1 MSGFLIALIAGIG
14 AGALFAMLG
23 QGIVVAFRGSG
34 VINFGHGAVAGY
46 SAYTFDELRETG
58 NLYLPWFDPIPEFGF
73 LKALKL
79 NNIPVRINIFSDVDA
94 VSNKPNV
101 ALTIVICL
109 LMSAFLGLLMH
120 FLVFRPL
127 RNSPILGKV
136 IGSIGVFL
144 YLSSMIVVNFG
155 GQNRADDGF
164 YGFDNSGEP
173 VRNFLGLGGSIPRSN
188 FWLFGAAIVM
198 AALVW
203 ALYRFSRF
211 GIATRAADE
220 NEKGASLL
228 GYSPQFLAGANWV
241 LASVTAGIAGI
252 LFIHKTQPAQI
263 ALFVVGGL
271 GAALFGN
278 LTSIP
283 GATMGGLVIGM
294 IASGGVSLA
303 NNDWWPDILPG
314 AGVRNFTPLLII
326 IIVLYLR
333 GDKLPIRGSISIGRQ
348 PRAPATNHVA
358 IGAIGAVGIA
368 LLLSNIFVSK
378 WESVLTTTLIAI
390 VFMYSLTVLVG
401 FLGQIS
407 LVQWGISGFA
417 AYVMIRLMADGT
429 KIRPTDFVTNTG
441 WGWPTILA
449 FLAAIVVAV
458 ILGLL
463 IGIPALRIRGVQLAV
478 VTIAAVIAIENM
490 LLRNV
495 PLMGAG
501 SVSVN
506 PTPEPY
512 WFGQYVGGFNPN
524 TARNDYWKFSL
535 FLIIVAAL
543 LGIGVANLRRGQIG
557 RRFLAIRANERA
569 ASASGINV
577 ANMKLLG
584 FGISSGIAAIAG
596 CLMAYKLPGLQETQ
610 FEVFGGLALLAFV
623 YLGGITTIW
632 GAIVGGCLMAGGLL
646 PEFLG
651 VHFESIDKGLI
662 NAVGA
667 IGLIVNA
674 KVTNGEGIALLQTD
688 LFKNTLTALRR
699 PPDDEVDADNAD
711 DLETHEARA

>member
-1 MSGFLIALIAGIG
+1 MDALLIALIAGIG
-14 AGALFAMLG
+14 AGALYAMLG
-23 QGIVVAFRGSG
+23 SGIVIAFRGSG

-46 SAYTFDELRETG
+46 TAYTFDELRESG
-58 NLYLPWFDPIPEFGF
+58 SLYLPWFDPIPEFGF
-73 LKALKL
+73 LKTLKL
-79 NNIPVRINIFSDVDA
+79 SNIPVRIDIFDNVAFD
-94 VSNKPNV
+94 NKPNL
-101 ALTIVICL
+101 ALTIFICL

-155 GQNRADDGF
+155 GQNRGDEGF
-164 YGFDNSGEP
+164 SGFNNTAEP
-173 VRNFLGLGGSIPRSN
+173 VRNFLGLGGTIPRSN
-188 FWLFGAAIVM
+188 FYLFGAAVVM
-198 AALVW
+198 AIIIW
-203 ALYRFSRF
+203 GLYRFTKF
-211 GIATRAADE
+211 GIATRAAEE
-220 NEKGASLL
+220 NEKGAALL

-241 LASVTAGIAGI
+241 LASITAGVAGI

-283 GATMGGLVIGM
+283 GATLGGLFLGM
-294 IASGGVSLA
+294 IASGGVELTT
-303 NNDWWPDILPG
+303 NDWWPSILPG
-314 AGVRNFTPLLII
+314 EGVRNFMPLLLII
-326 IIVLYLR
+326 VVLYLR

-348 PRAPATNHVA
+348 PRAPSTNNVA

-378 WESVLTTTLIAI
+378 WESVLSTTLIAI

-407 LVQWGISGFA
+407 LVQWSISGLA
-417 AYVMIRLMADGT
+417 AYAMIRLMADGT
-429 KIRPTDFVTNTG
+429 KIRDTDFVTNTG

-449 FLAAIVVAV
+449 FFGAIVVAV
-458 ILGLL
+458 ICGLL
-463 IGIPALRIRGVQLAV
+463 IGLPALRIRGVQLAV
-478 VTIAAVIAIENM
+478 VTIAAVIAIENL
-490 LLRNV
+490 LLRNP
-495 PLMGAG
+495 PLMGDG

-506 PTPEPY
+506 PTPKPS
-512 WFGQYVGGFNPN
+512 WFGQYVGGFNPV

-535 FLIIVAAL
+535 FLIITAAL
-543 LGIGVANLRRGQIG
+543 LGIAVANLRRGQIG

-569 ASASGINV
+569 ASAAGINV

-596 CLMAYKLPGLQETQ
+596 CLLAYKLPGLQETQ

-674 KVTNGEGIALLQTD
+674 KITNGEGIALLQTD
-688 LFKNTLTALRR
+688 LVKNTLTALRR
-699 PPDDEVDADNAD
+699 PPDDEAANTSND
-711 DLETHEARA
+711 EEAVV

>member
-1 MSGFLIALIAGIG
+1 MDALLIALIAGIG
-14 AGALFAMLG
+14 AGALYAMLG
-23 QGIVVAFRGSG
+23 SGIVIAFRGSG
-34 VINFGHGAVAGY
+34 VINFGHGAIAGY
-46 SAYTFDELRETG
+46 TAYTFDELRESG
-58 NLYLPWFDPIPEFGF
+58 SLYLPWFDPIPEFGF
-73 LKALKL
+73 LKTLKL
-79 NNIPVRINIFSDVDA
+79 SNIPVRIDIFDNVAFD
-94 VSNKPNV
+94 NKPNL
-101 ALTIVICL
+101 ALTIFICL

-155 GQNRADDGF
+155 GQNRGDEGF
-164 YGFDNSGEP
+164 SGFNNTAEP
-173 VRNFLGLGGSIPRSN
+173 VRNFLGLGGTIPRSN
-188 FWLFGAAIVM
+188 FYLFGAAIVM
-198 AALVW
+198 AIIIW
-203 ALYRFSRF
+203 GLYRFTKF
-211 GIATRAADE
+211 GIATRAAEE
-220 NEKGASLL
+220 NEKGAALL

-241 LASVTAGIAGI
+241 LASITAGVAGI

-283 GATMGGLVIGM
+283 GATLGGLFLGM
-294 IASGGVSLA
+294 IASGGVELTT
-303 NNDWWPDILPG
+303 NDWWPSILPG
-314 AGVRNFTPLLII
+314 EGVRNFMPLLLII
-326 IIVLYLR
+326 VVLYLR

-348 PRAPATNHVA
+348 PRAPSSNNVA

-378 WESVLTTTLIAI
+378 WESVLSTTLIAI

-407 LVQWGISGFA
+407 LVQWSISGLA
-417 AYVMIRLMADGT
+417 AYAMIRLMADGT
-429 KIRPTDFVTNTG
+429 KIRDTDFVTNTG

-449 FLAAIVVAV
+449 FFGAIVVAV
-458 ILGLL
+458 ICGLL
-463 IGIPALRIRGVQLAV
+463 IGLPALRIRGVQLAV
-478 VTIAAVIAIENM
+478 VTIAAVIAIENL
-490 LLRNV
+490 LLRNP
-495 PLMGAG
+495 PLMGDG

-506 PTPEPY
+506 PTPKPS
-512 WFGQYVGGFNPN
+512 WFGQYVGGFNPV

-535 FLIIVAAL
+535 FLIITAAL
-543 LGIGVANLRRGQIG
+543 LGIAVANLRRGQIG

-569 ASASGINV
+569 ASAAGINV

-596 CLMAYKLPGLQETQ
+596 CLLAYKLPGLQETQ

-674 KVTNGEGIALLQTD
+674 KITNGEGIALLQTD
-688 LFKNTLTALRR
+688 LVKNTLTALRR
-699 PPDDEVDADNAD
+699 PPDDEAANTSND
-711 DLETHEARA
+711 EEAIV

>member
-1 MSGFLIALIAGIG
+1 MDALLIALIAGIG
-14 AGALFAMLG
+14 AGALYAMLG
-23 QGIVVAFRGSG
+23 SGIVIAFRGSG

-46 SAYTFDELRETG
+46 TAYTFDELRESG
-58 NLYLPWFDPIPEFGF
+58 SLYLPWFDPIPEFGF
-73 LKALKL
+73 LKTLKL
-79 NNIPVRINIFSDVDA
+79 SNIPVRIDIFDNVAFD
-94 VSNKPNV
+94 NKPNL
-101 ALTIVICL
+101 ALTIFICL

-155 GQNRADDGF
+155 GQNRGDEGF
-164 YGFDNSGEP
+164 SGFNNTAEP
-173 VRNFLGLGGSIPRSN
+173 VRNFLGLGGTIPRSN
-188 FWLFGAAIVM
+188 FYLFGAAVVM
-198 AALVW
+198 AIIIW
-203 ALYRFSRF
+203 GLYRFTKF
-211 GIATRAADE
+211 GIATRAAEE
-220 NEKGASLL
+220 NEKGAALL

-241 LASVTAGIAGI
+241 LASITAGVAGI

-283 GATMGGLVIGM
+283 GATLGGLFLGM
-294 IASGGVSLA
+294 IASGGVELTT
-303 NNDWWPDILPG
+303 NDWWPSILPG
-314 AGVRNFTPLLII
+314 EGVRNFMPLLLII
-326 IIVLYLR
+326 VVLYLR

-348 PRAPATNHVA
+348 PRAPSTNNVA

-378 WESVLTTTLIAI
+378 WESVLSTTLIAI

-407 LVQWGISGFA
+407 LVQWSISGLA
-417 AYVMIRLMADGT
+417 AYAMIRLMADGT
-429 KIRPTDFVTNTG
+429 KIRDTDFVTNTG

-449 FLAAIVVAV
+449 FFGAIVVAV
-458 ILGLL
+458 ICGLL
-463 IGIPALRIRGVQLAV
+463 IGLPALRIRGVQLAV
-478 VTIAAVIAIENM
+478 VTIAAVIAIENL
-490 LLRNV
+490 LLRNP
-495 PLMGAG
+495 PLMGDG

-506 PTPEPY
+506 PTPKPS
-512 WFGQYVGGFNPN
+512 WFGQYVGGFNPV

-535 FLIIVAAL
+535 FLIITAAL
-543 LGIGVANLRRGQIG
+543 LGIAVANLRRGQIG

-569 ASASGINV
+569 ASAAGINV

-596 CLMAYKLPGLQETQ
+596 CLLAYKLPGLQETQ

-674 KVTNGEGIALLQTD
+674 KITNGEGIALLQTD
-688 LFKNTLTALRR
+688 LVKNTLTALRR
-699 PPDDEVDADNAD
+699 PPDDEAANTSND
-711 DLETHEARA
+711 EEAIV

>member
-1 MSGFLIALIAGIG
+1 MSSLLVALIAGIG
-14 AGALFAMLG
+14 AGSLYAMLG

-46 SAYTFDELRETG
+46 TAYSFDELRETG
-58 NLYLPWFDPIPEFGF
+58 SLYLPWFDPIPEFGF
-73 LKALKL
+73 LQTLRL
-79 NNIPVRINIFSDVDA
+79 NNLPVRIDIFDN
-94 VSNKPNV
+94 VSLTNKPNL
-101 ALTIVICL
+101 ALTIFICL

-120 FLVFRPL
+120 FLVFKPL
-127 RNSPILGKV
+127 RNSPTLGKV

-144 YLSSMIVVNFG
+144 YLSSMIAVNFG

-164 YGFDNSGEP
+164 SGFNNTAGA
-173 VRNFLGLGGSIPRSN
+173 VTNFLGLGGTIPRSN
-188 FWLFGAAIVM
+188 FFLFAAAIIMCIV
-198 AALVW
+198 VW
-203 ALYRFSRF
+203 GLYRFSRF

-252 LFIHKTQPAQI
+252 LFLHKTQPAQI

-283 GATMGGLVIGM
+283 GATLGGMIIGM
-294 IASGGVSLA
+294 MASGGVELTT
-303 NNDWWPDILPG
+303 NDWWPDILPADG
-314 AGVRNFTPLLII
+314 IRNFMPLLII
-326 IIVLYLR
+326 ILVLYFR

-348 PRAPATNHVA
+348 PRAPATNNVG
-358 IGAIGAVGIA
+358 IGAIAALGIA

-378 WESVLTTTLIAI
+378 WEAVLTTTIIAV

-407 LVQWGISGFA
+407 LVQWSISGLA
-417 AYVMIRLMADGT
+417 AYAMIRLMADGN
-429 KIRPTDFVTNTG
+429 KIRETDFVTNTG
-441 WGWPTILA
+441 WGWPTVLA

-458 ILGLL
+458 IFGLL
-463 IGIPALRIRGVQLAV
+463 IGLPALRIRGVQLAV
-478 VTIAAVIAIENM
+478 VTIAAVVAVEG
-490 LLRNV
+490 LLMRNP
-495 PLMGAG
+495 PLMGSG

-506 PTPEPY
+506 PTPNPN
-512 WFGQYVGGFNPN
+512 WLGQYVGGFNPN
-524 TARNDYWKFSL
+524 TARTDYWKFSL
-535 FLIIVAAL
+535 LLINVAGL
-543 LGIGVANLRRGQIG
+543 VGLGVANLRRGQIG

-569 ASASGINV
+569 AAAAGINV

-584 FGISSGIAAIAG
+584 FGISSAIAAIAG
-596 CLMAYKLPGLQETQ
+596 CLIAYKLPGLQTDQ
-610 FEVFGGLALLAFV
+610 FEIFGGLGLLAFA
-623 YLGGITTIW
+623 YLGGITTVW
-632 GAIVGGCLMAGGLL
+632 GAIVGGCLIAGGLI

-651 VHFESIDKGLI
+651 VHFASIDTGLI

-667 IGLIVNA
+667 IGLVVNA
-674 KVTNGEGIALLQTD
+674 KVTNGEGVALLQTD
-688 LFKNTLTALRR
+688 LAKNTLAALRR
-699 PPDDEVDADNAD
+699 PPDDESESEEIPAQSNEEV
-711 DLETHEARA
+711 TS

>member
-1 MSGFLIALIAGIG
+1 VEALLIALIAGIG
-14 AGALFAMLG
+14 AGGLYAMLG
-23 QGIVVAFRGSG
+23 SGIVIAFRGSG

-46 SAYTFDELRETG
+46 TAYSFDELRETG
-58 NLYLPWFDPIPEFGF
+58 SLYLPWFDPIPEFGF
-73 LKALKL
+73 LKTLKL
-79 NNIPVRINIFSDVDA
+79 NNIPVRIDIFDNVAFD
-94 VSNKPNV
+94 NKPNL
-101 ALTIVICL
+101 ALTIFICL
-109 LMSAFLGLLMH
+109 VMSAFLGLLMH

-155 GQNRADDGF
+155 GQNRGDEGF
-164 YGFDNSGEP
+164 SGFNNTAEP
-173 VRNFLGLGGSIPRSN
+173 VRNFLGLGGTIPRSN
-188 FWLFGAAIVM
+188 FYLFGAAILM
-198 AALVW
+198 AVIIW
-203 ALYRFSRF
+203 GLYRFTKF
-211 GIATRAADE
+211 GIATRAAEE
-220 NEKGASLL
+220 NEKGAALL

-241 LASVTAGIAGI
+241 LASITAGIAGI
-252 LFIHKTQPAQI
+252 LFLHKTQPAQI

-283 GATMGGLVIGM
+283 GATLGGLFLGM
-294 IASGGVSLA
+294 IAGGGVELTT
-303 NNDWWPDILPG
+303 NDWWPEILPG
-314 AGVRNFTPLLII
+314 EGVRNFMPLLLII
-326 IIVLYLR
+326 VVLYLR

-348 PRAPATNHVA
+348 PRAPSTNNVT
-358 IGAIGAVGIA
+358 IGVIGAVGIA
-368 LLLSNIFVSK
+368 LMLSNIFVSK
-378 WESVLTTTLIAI
+378 WESILTTTLIAI

-407 LVQWGISGFA
+407 LVQWSISGLA
-417 AYVMIRLMADGT
+417 AYTMIRLMADGT
-429 KIRPTDFVTNTG
+429 KIRDTDFALNTG

-449 FLAAIVVAV
+449 FFGAIVVAV
-458 ILGLL
+458 ICGLL
-463 IGIPALRIRGVQLAV
+463 IGLPALRIRGVQLAV
-478 VTIAAVIAIENM
+478 VTIAAVIAIENL
-490 LLRNV
+490 LLRNP
-495 PLMGAG
+495 PLMGDG

-506 PTPEPY
+506 PTPKPH
-512 WFGQYVGGFNPN
+512 WFGQYVGGFNPD

-535 FLIIVAAL
+535 FLIITAAL
-543 LGIGVANLRRGQIG
+543 LGIAVANLRRGQIG

-569 ASASGINV
+569 ASAAGINV

-596 CLMAYKLPGLQETQ
+596 CLLAYKLPGLQETQ

-674 KVTNGEGIALLQTD
+674 KVTNGEGVALLQTD
-688 LFKNTLTALRR
+688 LVKNTLTALRR
-699 PPDDEVDADNAD
+699 PPDDTANTSNGE
-711 DLETHEARA
+711 EAVV

>member
-1 MSGFLIALIAGIG
+1 MDALLIALIAGIG
-14 AGALFAMLG
+14 AGALYAMLG
-23 QGIVVAFRGSG
+23 SGIVIAFRGSG

-46 SAYTFDELRETG
+46 TAYTFDELRESG
-58 NLYLPWFDPIPEFGF
+58 SLYLPWFDPIPEFGF
-73 LKALKL
+73 LKTLKL
-79 NNIPVRINIFSDVDA
+79 SNIPVRIDIFDNVAFD
-94 VSNKPNV
+94 NKPNL
-101 ALTIVICL
+101 ALTIFICL

-155 GQNRADDGF
+155 GQNRGDEGF
-164 YGFDNSGEP
+164 SGFNNTAEP
-173 VRNFLGLGGSIPRSN
+173 VRNFLGLGGTIPRSN
-188 FWLFGAAIVM
+188 FYLFGAAIVM
-198 AALVW
+198 AIIIW
-203 ALYRFSRF
+203 GLYRFTKF
-211 GIATRAADE
+211 GIATRAAEE
-220 NEKGASLL
+220 NEKGAALL

-241 LASVTAGIAGI
+241 LASITAGVAGI

-283 GATMGGLVIGM
+283 GATLGGLFLGM
-294 IASGGVSLA
+294 IASGGVELTT
-303 NNDWWPDILPG
+303 NDWWPSILPG
-314 AGVRNFTPLLII
+314 EGVRNFMPLLLII
-326 IIVLYLR
+326 VVLYLR

-348 PRAPATNHVA
+348 PRAPSTNNVA

-378 WESVLTTTLIAI
+378 WESVLSTTLIAI

-407 LVQWGISGFA
+407 LVQWSISGLA
-417 AYVMIRLMADGT
+417 AYAMIRLMADGT
-429 KIRPTDFVTNTG
+429 KIRDTDFVTNTG

-449 FLAAIVVAV
+449 FFGAIVVAV
-458 ILGLL
+458 ICGLL
-463 IGIPALRIRGVQLAV
+463 IGLPALRIRGVQLAV
-478 VTIAAVIAIENM
+478 VTIAAVIAIENL
-490 LLRNV
+490 LLRNP
-495 PLMGAG
+495 PLMGDG

-506 PTPEPY
+506 PTPKPS
-512 WFGQYVGGFNPN
+512 WFGQYVGGFNPV

-535 FLIIVAAL
+535 FLIITAAL
-543 LGIGVANLRRGQIG
+543 LGIAVANLRRGQIG

-569 ASASGINV
+569 ASAAGINV

-596 CLMAYKLPGLQETQ
+596 CLLAYKLPGLQETQ

-674 KVTNGEGIALLQTD
+674 KVTNGEGVALLQTD

-699 PPDDEVDADNAD
+699 PPDDEMANTSNG
-711 DLETHEARA
+711 EEAVV

>member
-1 MSGFLIALIAGIG
+1 MDARLIALIAGIG
-14 AGALFAMLG
+14 AGALYAMLG
-23 QGIVVAFRGSG
+23 SGIVIAFRGSG

-46 SAYTFDELRETG
+46 TAYTFDELRESG
-58 NLYLPWFDPIPEFGF
+58 SLYLPWFDPIPEFGF
-73 LKALKL
+73 LKTLKL
-79 NNIPVRINIFSDVDA
+79 NNIPVRIDIFDNVAFD
-94 VSNKPNV
+94 NKPNL
-101 ALTIVICL
+101 ALTIFICL

-155 GQNRADDGF
+155 GQNRGDEGF
-164 YGFDNSGEP
+164 SGFNNTAEP
-173 VRNFLGLGGSIPRSN
+173 VRNFLGLGGTIPRSN
-188 FWLFGAAIVM
+188 FYLFGAAIVM
-198 AALVW
+198 AIIIW
-203 ALYRFSRF
+203 GLYRFTKF
-211 GIATRAADE
+211 GIATRAAEE
-220 NEKGASLL
+220 NEKGAALL

-241 LASVTAGIAGI
+241 LASITAGVAGI

-283 GATMGGLVIGM
+283 GATLGGLFLGM
-294 IASGGVSLA
+294 IASGGVELTT
-303 NNDWWPDILPG
+303 NDWWPSILPG
-314 AGVRNFTPLLII
+314 EGVRNFMPLLLII
-326 IIVLYLR
+326 VVLYLR

-348 PRAPATNHVA
+348 PRAPSTNNVA

-378 WESVLTTTLIAI
+378 WESVLSTTLIAI

-407 LVQWGISGFA
+407 LVQWSISGLA
-417 AYVMIRLMADGT
+417 AYAMIRLMADGT
-429 KIRPTDFVTNTG
+429 KIRDTDFVTNTG

-449 FLAAIVVAV
+449 FFGAIVVAV
-458 ILGLL
+458 ICGLL
-463 IGIPALRIRGVQLAV
+463 IGLPALRIRGVQLAV
-478 VTIAAVIAIENM
+478 VNMAAVIAIENL
-490 LLRNV
+490 LLRNP
-495 PLMGAG
+495 PLMGDG

-506 PTPEPY
+506 PTPNPS
-512 WFGQYVGGFNPN
+512 WFGQYVGGFNPV

-535 FLIIVAAL
+535 FLIITAAL
-543 LGIGVANLRRGQIG
+543 LGIAVANLRRGQIG

-569 ASASGINV
+569 ASAAGINV

-596 CLMAYKLPGLQETQ
+596 CLLAYKLPGLQETQ

-674 KVTNGEGIALLQTD
+674 KITNGEGIALLQTD
-688 LFKNTLTALRR
+688 LVKNTLTALRR
-699 PPDDEVDADNAD
+699 PPDDEAANTSND
-711 DLETHEARA
+711 EEAVV

>member
-1 MSGFLIALIAGIG
+1 MDALLIALIAGIG
-14 AGALFAMLG
+14 AGALYAMLG
-23 QGIVVAFRGSG
+23 SGIVIAFRGSG

-46 SAYTFDELRETG
+46 TAYTFDELRESG
-58 NLYLPWFDPIPEFGF
+58 SLYLPWFDPIPEFGF
-73 LKALKL
+73 LKTLKL
-79 NNIPVRINIFSDVDA
+79 SNIPVRIDIFDNVAFD
-94 VSNKPNV
+94 NKPNL
-101 ALTIVICL
+101 ALTIFICL

-155 GQNRADDGF
+155 GQNRGDEGF
-164 YGFDNSGEP
+164 SGFNNTAEP
-173 VRNFLGLGGSIPRSN
+173 VRNFLGLGGTIPRSN
-188 FWLFGAAIVM
+188 FYLFGAAIVM
-198 AALVW
+198 AIIIW
-203 ALYRFSRF
+203 GLYRFTKF
-211 GIATRAADE
+211 GIATRAAEE
-220 NEKGASLL
+220 NEKGAALL

-241 LASVTAGIAGI
+241 LASITAGVAGI

-283 GATMGGLVIGM
+283 GATLGGLFLGM
-294 IASGGVSLA
+294 IASGGVELTT
-303 NNDWWPDILPG
+303 NDWWPSILPG
-314 AGVRNFTPLLII
+314 EGVRNFMPLLLII
-326 IIVLYLR
+326 VVLYLR

-348 PRAPATNHVA
+348 PRAPSTNNVA

-378 WESVLTTTLIAI
+378 WESVLSTTLIAI

-407 LVQWGISGFA
+407 LVQWSISGLA
-417 AYVMIRLMADGT
+417 AYAMIRLMADGT
-429 KIRPTDFVTNTG
+429 KIRDTDFVTNTG

-449 FLAAIVVAV
+449 FFGAIVVAV
-458 ILGLL
+458 ICGLL
-463 IGIPALRIRGVQLAV
+463 IGLPALRIRGVQLAV
-478 VTIAAVIAIENM
+478 VTIAAVIAIENL
-490 LLRNV
+490 LLRNP
-495 PLMGAG
+495 PLMGDG

-506 PTPEPY
+506 PTPKPS
-512 WFGQYVGGFNPN
+512 WFGQYVGGFNPV

-535 FLIIVAAL
+535 FLIITAAL
-543 LGIGVANLRRGQIG
+543 LGIAVANLRRGQIG

-569 ASASGINV
+569 ASAAGINV

-596 CLMAYKLPGLQETQ
+596 CLLAYKLPGLQETQ

-674 KVTNGEGIALLQTD
+674 KITNGEGIALLQTD
-688 LFKNTLTALRR
+688 LVKNTLTALRR
-699 PPDDEVDADNAD
+699 PPDDEAANTSND
-711 DLETHEARA
+711 EEAIV